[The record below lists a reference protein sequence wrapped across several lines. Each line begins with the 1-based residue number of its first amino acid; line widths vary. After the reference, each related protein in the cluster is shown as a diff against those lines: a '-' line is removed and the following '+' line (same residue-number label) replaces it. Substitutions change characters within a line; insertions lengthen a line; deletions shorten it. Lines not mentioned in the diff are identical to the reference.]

1 MNVVVVVILGVVL
14 VILFMVW
21 RSHNSQPIPPLRK
34 SSIAI
39 IGNGPLSIT
48 CSDEIED
55 YGEVVYLNHCQHA
68 RTLGNVCEYLCL
80 RQDGQAPKLASTQ
93 TPILEHLRG
102 RISTQNI
109 IIFGVSHASLL
120 KSQVRNTFPRTG
132 DIVFKHAWDP
142 RYSPRLQNTTSKV
155 NFADQVFTVPDT
167 HPWGFTTGFLAIC
180 HFLEVYELVDLYGF
194 TFEKPPRE
202 KIEGHPR
209 EFEKSIVNQARR
221 CRIH

>member
-1 MNVVVVVILGVVL
+1 
-14 VILFMVW
+14 MVW
-21 RSHNSQPIPPLRK
+21 RSLNSHPGRPLHK

-48 CSDEIED
+48 CLDEMED

-68 RTLGNVCEYLCL
+68 ITLGSSCDYLCL
-80 RQDGQAPKLASTQ
+80 RQNGRSPNLAFTQ

-102 RISTQNI
+102 RIFTQNI
-109 IIFGVSHASLL
+109 IIFGVSHASSL
-120 KSQVRNTFPRTG
+120 KSQVSNTFPRAG
-132 DIVFKHAWDP
+132 AVVFKHAWDP
-142 RYSPRLQNTTSKV
+142 RYSPALQNTTNKV
-155 NFADQVFTVPDT
+155 NFAGQVLAVPPT

-180 HFLEVYELVDLYGF
+180 HFLEIYELVDLYGF

-209 EFEKSIVNQARR
+209 EFEKILVTQSRR
-221 CRIH
+221 CNLH